1 MTLKKLVR
9 NYQLLINKKP
19 QEIYMAKIKEFIK
32 TLDYAI
38 EVTKKSDRIC
48 KVSVPYKIKL

>member
-32 TLDYAI
+32 IY
-38 EVTKKSDRIC
+38 
-48 KVSVPYKIKL
+48 